1 MKSAFNIDNPFFALM
16 GRVADYV
23 ILNLLFLLTACP
35 VVTIGT
41 ALCAMHEVLPKMA
54 EGTEGPLYRTYMQ
67 AFIRNFRRTVPVWL
81 FLLVTGAVLVFDVTV
96 AADVLGSMQKIIL
109 PVVGSLLIFWL
120 LIFSWVFLMK
130 DERADDLRGNTGSDS
145 GAGAQ
150 NDDRR
155 KSVFGG
161 KTDADSGC
169 GQPGK
174 NFGIEAEAQNDDRRT
189 GVFREEPDADSA
201 DGARRGNKIRIRNQ
215 LKAALFAA
223 VTHLPQTLLM
233 IVVEVFPVFCYVFAI
248 RFFLGIVLPFYVCI
262 GFSLSA
268 ALCSI
273 LAGRTKIRRRGS

>member
-16 GRVADYV
+16 GRLADYV

-67 AFIRNFRRTVPVWL
+67 AFIRYFRRTVPVWL

-130 DERADDLRGNTGSDS
+130 DEQADDLRGNTGSDP

-150 NDDRR
+150 ND
-155 KSVFGG
+155 
-161 KTDADSGC
+161 
-169 GQPGK
+169 
-174 NFGIEAEAQNDDRRT
+174 NRRT
-189 GVFREEPDADSA
+189 DVFREEPDADSA
-201 DGARRGNKIRIRNQ
+201 DRARRGNKIRIRNQ

-223 VTHLPQTLLM
+223 VTHLPQTFLM